1 MKFDKNRV
9 FTPVNANELKIGSKV
24 FVADSMYSL
33 MLDVEHEVNMTVLEG
48 VHDVSYQKRF
58 VTRNQ
63 DDRILAYLIEE

>member
-33 MLDVEHEVNMTVLEG
+33 MLDVEHEVNM
-48 VHDVSYQKRF
+48 K
-58 VTRNQ
+58 
-63 DDRILAYLIEE
+63 IIM

>member
-9 FTPVNANELKIGSKV
+9 FTPVNADELKIGSKV

-33 MLDVEHEVNMTVLEG
+33 MIDVEYEANMTVLEG
-48 VHDVSYQKRF
+48 VHDVSYQNRF

-63 DDRILAYLIEE
+63 EDRILAYLVEE